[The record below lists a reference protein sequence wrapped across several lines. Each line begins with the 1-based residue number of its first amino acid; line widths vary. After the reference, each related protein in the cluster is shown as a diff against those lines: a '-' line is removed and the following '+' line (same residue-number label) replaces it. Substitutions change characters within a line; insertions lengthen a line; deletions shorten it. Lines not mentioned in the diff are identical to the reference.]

1 MDPMKKGSWARRT
14 GCRQLASEGGVWT
27 NLCSLVLAASVALGG
42 CHSMLNAWL
51 DPSQVGRFR
60 HEPRSLEIRSTL
72 TFQDDPLGLPGA
84 MEPTPE
90 DLVAFVTEYRVGPGD
105 TLLVEVR
112 DLEQPN
118 IRSQDQLG
126 VNELGYINV
135 PILGVVKAEGL
146 TASEIEA
153 AISKRLIEGM
163 ILREPSVTVFV
174 PQRTQNVYSVLDQV
188 ARPGR
193 YSIPSGDFR
202 LLDAIAVAGDV
213 TGGTVYVI
221 RQGPL
226 PKQTVPGAEDRYVPE
241 LETQP
246 TGERMP
252 SPYEPLTRP
261 PGSSEAPLPVPG
273 EQDLHPGL
281 LPTDAF
287 LPSDTRPSQSNPP
300 ATQTAQDDEMLEL
313 LKALGMRPTT
323 SESTVPLTTAG
334 TQPAAGPNRLVMGEG
349 RAITDEAVET
359 QPATGPTAERA
370 PALPREAWEILAQP
384 EEGQARI
391 ISIPI
396 DLLKQGEARYNIVI
410 RPGDMIRV
418 PPRNQGEF
426 YMMGHVIR
434 PGVYSLA
441 GRDITLKQAIA
452 AAGGLDAL
460 AWPSRVDIIR
470 RFGENRQ
477 EIVPVDLDKI
487 FAGQA
492 PDFFI
497 RPNDVINVGT
507 HPIAPFM
514 AVIRN
519 AFRFSYGVAFT
530 YDRNFADIDSYTNR
544 QNPVIFRQQ
553 ERQQRQAARG
563 GSLSLGAIQP

>member
-1 MDPMKKGSWARRT
+1 MDPMKKGSWAGRT
-14 GCRQLASEGGVWT
+14 GWRQLLPEGGAWT
-27 NLCSLVLAASVALGG
+27 KLRSVVLAASIALGG
-42 CHSMLNAWL
+42 CHSIWNAWL

-60 HEPRSLEIRSTL
+60 AEPRSLEIRSTL

-105 TLLVEVR
+105 TLVVEVR
-112 DLEQPN
+112 DLVQPN
-118 IRSQDQLG
+118 VRSQDELR

-153 AISKRLIEGM
+153 AISERLVDGM
-163 ILREPSVTVFV
+163 ILREPSVTVSV
-174 PQRTQNVYSVLDQV
+174 SQRTQNVYSVLDQV
-188 ARPGR
+188 GRPGR
-193 YSIPSGDFR
+193 YTIPSGDFR

-213 TGGTVYVI
+213 TGGTIYVI

-226 PKQTVPGAEDRYVPE
+226 PKQMVPGAEDRYVPG
-241 LETQP
+241 LETQQ
-246 TGERMP
+246 TGERTP
-252 SPYEPLTRP
+252 SPYKLLSRP
-261 PGSSEAPLPVPG
+261 PGSSGELPPAPG
-273 EQDLHPGL
+273 EQGSPPDL
-281 LPTDAF
+281 LPAGTF
-287 LPSDTRPSQSNPP
+287 LPSDMGPLESDPP
-300 ATQTAQDDEMLEL
+300 ATQTAQDEELLEL
-313 LKALGMRPTT
+313 LKALGTRPTT
-323 SESTVPLTTAG
+323 SESTAPPTTAN
-334 TQPAAGPNRLVMGEG
+334 TQPAAGSYRLSGDEW
-349 RAITDEAVET
+349 RPITDEAVQT
-359 QPATGPTAERA
+359 QPATGPTTEHA
-370 PALPREAWEILAQP
+370 PALPPEAWEILAQP

-426 YMMGHVIR
+426 YMMGHLAR

-441 GRDITLKQAIA
+441 GRDITLKQAVA
-452 AAGGLDAL
+452 AAGGLDPL

-507 HPIAPFM
+507 HPLAPFM
-514 AVIRN
+514 AVIRS

-530 YDRNFADIDSYTNR
+530 YDRNFGDIDSYSR
-544 QNPVIFRQQ
+544 KQNPEEVRQQ

-563 GSLSLGAIQP
+563 GSFSLGAVRP